1 MKIKKLKNF
10 VEDIIFFRTHL
21 FCKEIYIFNNAKNI
35 FEILIKSD
43 SQRNMYQN
51 IGEKIKLNYKK
62 IIISNKK
69 TNYDRKIELNNCILK
84 KIFTNN
90 FQKNK

>member
-10 VEDIIFFRTHL
+10 VEDIIFFKTYL
-21 FCKEIYIFNNAKNI
+21 FRKEIYIFNNTKNI

-43 SQRNMYQN
+43 FQRNMYQN

-69 TNYDRKIELNNCILK
+69 TNNDRKIELNNSILK

>member
-1 MKIKKLKNF
+1 MANL
-10 VEDIIFFRTHL
+10 V
-21 FCKEIYIFNNAKNI
+21 FCKKNTKI
-35 FEILIKSD
+35 FEILIKND

-51 IGEKIKLNYKK
+51 ISEKIKLDYKK

-69 TNYDRKIELNNCILK
+69 KTNNDRKIELNNSILK
-84 KIFTNN
+84 KLFTNN